1 MLYALPYFGY
11 KRNFSRGRIKARGG
25 EREGGKLERREK
37 EEVGREEKKGRES
50 SREKEGE
57 ERLERGR
64 GGEIKKIT
72 IFLSV
77 LLIFLATGI
86 SQQ

>member
-1 MLYALPYFGY
+1 ME
-11 KRNFSRGRIKARGG
+11 ARKEG
-25 EREGGKLERREK
+25 EGGGWERLERRR
-37 EEVGREEKKGRES
+37 REES

-64 GGEIKKIT
+64 GGEVKKIT